1 MAQIKSVSR
10 NQLMRM
16 PIYRSYLIKK
26 LKNGINEISAPVM
39 AKELK
44 LNEEKVRKDIS
55 LVSSQVGK
63 PRQGRDVELLIQD
76 IEKFIGYNERTNA
89 VLVGVGHLGSAL
101 LGYQGFA
108 EYGIDICMAFDAN
121 PNLDGTMIAGK
132 RVYYTKNMSMLC
144 RIMDIKIAV
153 ITVPAQYAQAVC
165 DVLVEAGVKA
175 IWNFAPIHLIVPSDV
190 VVHNENMA
198 ASLAVLSRSVV
209 EEKGDL

>member
-1 MAQIKSVSR
+1 MAKVKNISR

-16 PIYRSYLIKK
+16 PIYRSYLLGK
-26 LKNGINEISAPVM
+26 LAKGVNEISAPTI
-39 AKELK
+39 ARELK

-55 LVSSQVGK
+55 AISSQVGK
-63 PRQGRDVELLIQD
+63 PKQGRNIELLIKD
-76 IEKFIGYNERTNA
+76 IENYMGYNKRINA

-108 EYGIDICMAFDAN
+108 EYGIDICMAFDSN
-121 PNLDGTMIAGK
+121 PNMDGQLVSGK
-132 RVYYTKNMSMLC
+132 RIYYTKNMSMLC

-198 ASLAVLSRSVV
+198 ASLAVLSKSIV
-209 EEKGDL
+209 EEGDL

>member
-1 MAQIKSVSR
+1 MKKKSVSR

-16 PIYRSYLIKK
+16 PIYRNYLQDK
-26 LKNGINEISAPVM
+26 LKKGVLEISAPTM
-39 AKELK
+39 ARELK

-55 LVSSQVGK
+55 LVSSQEGK

-76 IEKFIGYNERTNA
+76 IEEFIGYNTRTNA

-101 LGYQGFA
+101 LAYQGFS

-121 PNLDGTMIAGK
+121 PERDGEVIAGK

-144 RIMDIKIAV
+144 RIMDIKIAI
-153 ITVPAQYAQAVC
+153 ITVPSQYAQSVC

-175 IWNFAPIHLIVPSDV
+175 IWNFAPTHLIVPSDV
-190 VVHNENMA
+190 VVYNENMA
-198 ASLAVLSRSVV
+198 ASLAVLSRSII
-209 EEKGDL
+209 EEKGE

>member
-1 MAQIKSVSR
+1 MAKVKNISR

-16 PIYRSYLIKK
+16 PIYRSYLLGK
-26 LKNGINEISAPVM
+26 LAKGVNEISAPTI
-39 AKELK
+39 ARELK

-55 LVSSQVGK
+55 AISSQVGK
-63 PRQGRDVELLIQD
+63 PKQGRNIELLIKD
-76 IEKFIGYNERTNA
+76 IENYMGYNKRINA

-108 EYGIDICMAFDAN
+108 EYGIDICMAFDSN
-121 PNLDGTMIAGK
+121 PNMDGQLVSGK
-132 RVYYTKNMSMLC
+132 RIYYTKNMSMLC

-198 ASLAVLSRSVV
+198 ASLAVLSKSII
-209 EEKGDL
+209 EEGDL

>member
-1 MAQIKSVSR
+1 MAKVKNISR

-16 PIYRSYLIKK
+16 PIYRSYLLGK
-26 LKNGINEISAPVM
+26 LAKGVNEISAPTI
-39 AKELK
+39 ARELK

-55 LVSSQVGK
+55 AISSQVGK
-63 PRQGRDVELLIQD
+63 PKQGRNIELLIKD
-76 IEKFIGYNERTNA
+76 IENYMGYNKRINA

-108 EYGIDICMAFDAN
+108 EYGIDICMAFDSN
-121 PNLDGTMIAGK
+121 PNMDGQLVSGK

-153 ITVPAQYAQAVC
+153 ITVPAQHAQAVC

-198 ASLAVLSRSVV
+198 ASLAVLSKSIV
-209 EEKGDL
+209 EEGDL